1 MAHEKIHLRLFG
13 EKCANQHQCR
23 TAEEKYSV
31 SEKQLIL
38 WRLQESSTHHNSTD
52 FKYMATRPHVAT
64 INSAWCEH
72 LPRSWRGLCQLQ
84 LCHSYN
90 LLFNFGLVAF
100 PQKAQDV

>member
-23 TAEEKYSV
+23 TAEEKKYSV

-52 FKYMATRPHVAT
+52 FKCMKQTFHLDMATRPHVAT
-64 INSAWCEH
+64 INSARCEH
-72 LPRSWRGLCQLQ
+72 FMSAPALP
-84 LCHSYN
+84 
-90 LLFNFGLVAF
+90 LVQ
-100 PQKAQDV
+100 PGV